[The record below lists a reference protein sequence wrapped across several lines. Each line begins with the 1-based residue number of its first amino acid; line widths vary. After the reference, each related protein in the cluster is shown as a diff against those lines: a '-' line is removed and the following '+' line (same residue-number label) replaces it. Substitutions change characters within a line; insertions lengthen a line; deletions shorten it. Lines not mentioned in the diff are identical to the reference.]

1 MRNLLGQRSSLH
13 RGFTLIELMVT
24 VAIVAILAAIAL
36 PSYTQYVRRSHRADA
51 QTALL
56 NVASLQQQ
64 QLLDL
69 RSYASTLAQ
78 LNFSVPSS
86 VSPYYTLTLV
96 ADNATVPTFTATAT
110 PSAGQAADT
119 CSTLTVNSV
128 GSKSPAT
135 CW

>member
-36 PSYTQYVRRSHRADA
+36 PSYTQYVLRSHRADA

-64 QLLDL
+64 RLLDL

-86 VSPYYTLTLV
+86 VSPYYKLTLV
-96 ADNATVPTFTATAT
+96 ADNATVPTLTATAT
-110 PSAGQAADT
+110 PSAGQATDT